1 MHGNSIVPTGI
12 FYVMDDKKAIEV
24 LTKMLAKY
32 PLNDEEAEAVR
43 EAIGILAW
51 TKLLEGMKE
60 NMKRARDKKSEGK

>member
-1 MHGNSIVPTGI
+1 
-12 FYVMDDKKAIEV
+12 MDDKKAIEV

-43 EAIGILAW
+43 EAIGILSW